1 MKRVATALC
10 RYVGRRPDRARRY
23 NVCAPTAPD
32 LRWMT
37 MEQLPF
43 DQRACF
49 IAGAAK
55 SGTTLLVALLDSH
68 PELLVMP
75 QDTAYFPTVL
85 TKHGARGRRAQFD
98 YLTKESWTN
107 VLFGNRPTR
116 GNQDYAKFP
125 KKEFLKTF
133 ERLAFDPANAARD
146 LLVLMMEA
154 YADVVGVPLDRVR
167 RWVEKTPAN
176 RNYMPQIFARFPQA
190 KLLVT
195 MRDPRALLAA
205 QIALERT
212 RKTRKFSAYYV
223 VAHWRSAAHL
233 ARKVRDRQLGGLVVG
248 YEDLALDPSPSMQ
261 KVCDY
266 LEIKFDPE
274 IVLKPTKVGR
284 SWMGNSAARVRF
296 SEISTTPVT
305 RWKNELREEEIG
317 WVEWHCRDLMPEFG
331 YEPRLSRRSL
341 RYFVKPIRGE
351 RAREFLKSRAY
362 SFRDNWL
369 KR

>member
-1 MKRVATALC
+1 MSIQ
-10 RYVGRRPDRARRY
+10 
-23 NVCAPTAPD
+23 
-32 LRWMT
+32 
-37 MEQLPF
+37 QLAF

-75 QDTAYFPTVL
+75 QDSAYFPTAL
-85 TKHGARGRRAQFD
+85 TKYGASGRRAQVD
-98 YLTKESWTN
+98 YLTKESWTD
-107 VLFGNRPTR
+107 VLFGNRPKR
-116 GNQDYAKFP
+116 GNQDYAGFP
-125 KKEFLKTF
+125 KKEFLEAF
-133 ERLAFDPANAARD
+133 ERAAFDPANAERD

-154 YADVVGVPLDRVR
+154 YATVIGVPLDRVK

-176 RNYMPQIFARFPQA
+176 RNYVPQIFARFPQA

-223 VAHWRSAAHL
+223 VAHWRTAAHL
-233 ARKVRDRQLGGLVVG
+233 AKKVRDRRIEGLTVG
-248 YEDLALDPSPSMQ
+248 YEDLALDPSQSMQ

-266 LEIKFDPE
+266 LEVEFDPE
-274 IVLKPTKVGR
+274 IVLNPTKVGR
-284 SWMGNSAARVRF
+284 SWMGNSAAGARF
-296 SEISTTPVT
+296 AEISTAPVT
-305 RWKNELREEEIG
+305 RWKNELSEEEIG

-341 RYFVKPIRGE
+341 RHFVKPIRGE
-351 RAREFLKSRAY
+351 RPREFLKSRAY
-362 SFRDNWL
+362 SFWDDWP

>member
-1 MKRVATALC
+1 M
-10 RYVGRRPDRARRY
+10 PIQ
-23 NVCAPTAPD
+23 
-32 LRWMT
+32 
-37 MEQLPF
+37 QLPF

-55 SGTTLLVALLDSH
+55 SGTTLLVALLDNH

-75 QDTAYFPTVL
+75 QDTAYFATVL
-85 TKHGARGRRAQFD
+85 TKYGARGRRTQVD

-107 VLFGNRPTR
+107 VLFGYRAKR
-116 GNQDYAKFP
+116 GNQYYAGFP
-125 KKEFLKTF
+125 KKEFLETF
-133 ERLAFDPANAARD
+133 ERLAFDPANAERD

-154 YADVVGVPLDRVR
+154 YANVIGVPLDRVK

-176 RNYMPQIFARFPQA
+176 RNYVPQIFARFPQA

-205 QIALERT
+205 QIALERA

-223 VAHWRSAAHL
+223 VAHWQTAAQL
-233 ARKVRDRQLGGLVVG
+233 ARKARDRQIGGLVVG
-248 YEDLALDPSPSMQ
+248 YEDLALDPSLSMQ

-274 IVLKPTKVGR
+274 IVLNPTKVGR
-284 SWMGNSAARVRF
+284 SWMGNSAAGVRF

-305 RWKNELREEEIG
+305 RWKNELTEEEIG

-331 YEPRLSRRSL
+331 YEPCLSRRSL

-351 RAREFLKSRAY
+351 RPREFLKSRAY
-362 SFRDNWL
+362 SFRDDWL

>member
-1 MKRVATALC
+1 MSIQ
-10 RYVGRRPDRARRY
+10 
-23 NVCAPTAPD
+23 
-32 LRWMT
+32 
-37 MEQLPF
+37 QLPF

-75 QDTAYFPTVL
+75 QDTAYFATVL
-85 TKHGARGRRAQFD
+85 TKYGASGRHAQFD
-98 YLTKESWTN
+98 YLTKESWTD
-107 VLFGNRPTR
+107 VLFGNRPKR
-116 GNQDYAKFP
+116 GSQDYAEFP
-125 KKEFLKTF
+125 KKEFLATF
-133 ERLAFDPANAARD
+133 ERTAFEPANAERD

-154 YADVVGVPLDRVR
+154 YANVIGVPLDRVK

-176 RNYMPQIFARFPQA
+176 RNYVPQILARFPQA

-195 MRDPRALLAA
+195 MRDPRALLAT

-212 RKTRKFSAYYV
+212 RKTRKFSVYYV
-223 VAHWRSAAHL
+223 VSHWRAAAKL
-233 ARKVRDRQLGGLVVG
+233 ALRVRDRQIRGLVVG
-248 YEDLALDPSPSMQ
+248 YEDLALDPSLSMQ

-274 IVLKPTKVGR
+274 IVLNPTKVGR
-284 SWMGNSAARVRF
+284 SWMGNSAAGVRF
-296 SEISTTPVT
+296 FEISAAPVT
-305 RWKNELREEEIG
+305 RWKHELTEEEIG
-317 WVEWHCRDLMPEFG
+317 WVEWHCRDLMSEFG
-331 YEPRLSRRSL
+331 YEPRLNRRSL

-351 RAREFLKSRAY
+351 RPREFLKSRAY
-362 SFRDNWL
+362 SFRDDWL